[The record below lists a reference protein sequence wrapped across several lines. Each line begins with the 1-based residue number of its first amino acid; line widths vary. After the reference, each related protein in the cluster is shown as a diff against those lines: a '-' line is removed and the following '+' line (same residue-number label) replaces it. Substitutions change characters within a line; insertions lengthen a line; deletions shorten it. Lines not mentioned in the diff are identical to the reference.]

1 MGPGRRRKCHSGWR
15 IRGGL
20 AFALANVAVLSVGT
34 ASGTVPFGA
43 EDIVCS
49 FIMTGLSTP
58 AGTHRYWELAVI
70 LIFSLMGLGCSTASL
85 PTVDLAQPGWAVQRM
100 EAVWTPRRGAP
111 ELTGEVIIANHDTE
125 GRLVLF
131 SKQGLPMVTARS
143 AANRWTLASPLKRG
157 VYGGRGL
164 PPRQVPWFLLTC
176 NREIQKVSK
185 PWTIET
191 TSTGW
196 QISNPSTGE
205 KLEVVP

>member
-1 MGPGRRRKCHSGWR
+1 MTCLSPQSGSQRDWK
-15 IRGGL
+15 
-20 AFALANVAVLSVGT
+20 FAVPLILS
-34 ASGTVPFGA
+34 
-43 EDIVCS
+43 
-49 FIMTGLSTP
+49 
-58 AGTHRYWELAVI
+58 
-70 LIFSLMGLGCSTASL
+70 LIGWGCSTPTL
-85 PTVDLAQPGWAVQRM
+85 PAVDLAQPGWAVQRM

-164 PPRQVPWFLLTC
+164 PPRQVPWFLLTG

-191 TSTGW
+191 NSTGW